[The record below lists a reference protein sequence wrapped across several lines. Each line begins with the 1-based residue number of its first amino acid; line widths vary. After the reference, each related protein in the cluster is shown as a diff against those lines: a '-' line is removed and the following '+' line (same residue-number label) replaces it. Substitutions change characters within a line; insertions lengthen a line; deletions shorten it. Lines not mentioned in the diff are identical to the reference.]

1 MIRGLASVLL
11 LLHPL
16 ACFAETCSLG
26 WVCVE
31 PQPVADHIELV
42 ANNLQPW
49 PLTVSLRVRS
59 DDLQVS
65 PSAEVTRSLDGGQRL
80 TLAVLTGPGAD
91 GDGSGPG
98 EYRYQFDWAVGRLDA
113 VHDDSHVYQ
122 LPYASGRSFYVLQG
136 FGASFSHTG
145 LERWTVDFDMPEG
158 TPVHAARGGVVV
170 RVQDRHDR
178 ACWEPGCARYANFIV
193 VLHDDLTTGEYYH
206 LQHRGAVVTVGQQ
219 IEPGALIGYSGNTG
233 KSTMPHLHF
242 GVYRASSWGKTQ
254 SVPVR
259 FDTGTGV
266 LEPESGRRYL
276 RP

>member
-1 MIRGLASVLL
+1 MIRALAGVLL
-11 LLHPL
+11 LTHPL
-16 ACFAETCSLG
+16 ACFAEACSLG

-31 PQPVADHIELV
+31 PQTAAGRVELV
-42 ANNLQPW
+42 ASNLKSW
-49 PLTVSLRVRS
+49 PLTVSLRVLTK
-59 DDLQVS
+59 DMQVR
-65 PSAEVTRSLDGGQRL
+65 PSAEVTRSLDGGERL
-80 TLAVLTGPGAD
+80 TLAILTGPGLEAD
-91 GDGSGPG
+91 G
-98 EYRYQFDWAVGRLDA
+98 EYRYRFDWTVGRLDA
-113 VHDDSHVYQ
+113 VHDDSYVYQ
-122 LPYASGRSFYVLQG
+122 LPYAPGRSFRVLQG

-170 RVQDRHDR
+170 RVQERHDR
-178 ACWEPGCARYANFIV
+178 ACWEPGCARYANFVV
-193 VLHDDLTTGEYYH
+193 VLHDDMTTGEYYH
-206 LQHRGAVVTVGQQ
+206 LQHRGAAVTVGQR
-219 IEPGALIGYSGNTG
+219 IGPGTLIGYSGNTG

-259 FDTGTGV
+259 FTTADGV